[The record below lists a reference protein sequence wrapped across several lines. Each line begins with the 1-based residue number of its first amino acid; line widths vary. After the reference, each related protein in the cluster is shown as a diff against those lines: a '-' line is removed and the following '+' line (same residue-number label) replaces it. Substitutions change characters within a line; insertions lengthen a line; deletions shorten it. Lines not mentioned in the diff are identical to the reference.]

1 LVCFETFIDKRQE
14 LKINNLELELRM
26 NHVSVV
32 VGIIN
37 NLGSSLIIFGG
48 YDLNE
53 YKAAIIKVVE
63 LGYDFI

>member
-1 LVCFETFIDKRQE
+1 
-14 LKINNLELELRM
+14 M